1 MSMGITCTDT
11 RDFNSDRKMIVK
23 SETKKKMPTLY
34 KGFGYIY
41 FYFIYFMK

>member
-1 MSMGITCTDT
+1 MFMGIICIDI

-23 SETKKKMPTLY
+23 SEIKKKMFILY